1 MVRVTC
7 QNRSVNI
14 KYLKNC
20 HVDVLK
26 ASVCSRW
33 LFEEECII
41 FVFFW
46 GWVNENASFFSFSF
60 FLISKENF
68 IHSLK
73 KESPKYTGSIQ
84 QGTKTIKYINY
95 KHQEC
100 LIVYSVIGNFS
111 FTLIWQHVQIVLAN
125 SNSWILTLIMIYD
138 QFPEIHILNTEWVM
152 LKTIILGYSLY
163 QSYA

>member
-41 FVFFW
+41 FFFL
-46 GWVNENASFFSFSF
+46 GWVNENASFFFF
-60 FLISKENF
+60 FLIIKENF

-111 FTLIWQHVQIVLAN
+111 FALIWQHVQIVLAN

-138 QFPEIHILNTEWVM
+138 QFPEIHILNTEWIM

>member
-41 FVFFW
+41 FFFFGLSKW
-46 GWVNENASFFSFSF
+46 ECFFF
-60 FLISKENF
+60 FFFFFVSKENF

-138 QFPEIHILNTEWVM
+138 QFPEIHILNTEWIM